1 LAGLRSP
8 TLTELRRH
16 GQRAYARIGRAIAA
30 SVVVSGLVALGGCGI
45 VVPLSSLMSS
55 SPEPPP
61 SPAEVTGSIPTTAA
75 TAPVSPDGDA
85 DSVRRALE
93 ISVARGVEAPIAWKN
108 ETNGHSGTVTASH
121 AARAP
126 NGAPCR
132 DFETT
137 LTTVSGVDL
146 HSGRIC
152 QGFTGGWEVLRFER
166 VGG

>member
-1 LAGLRSP
+1 V
-8 TLTELRRH
+8 
-16 GQRAYARIGRAIAA
+16 A
-30 SVVVSGLVALGGCGI
+30 SVAVSALFGLGGCGI
-45 VVPLSSLMSS
+45 VVPLSSLMSPS
-55 SPEPPP
+55 SETAPPP
-61 SPAEVTGSIPTTAA
+61 GEITGSIPTATA
-75 TAPVSPDGDA
+75 TAPVQPDGDA
-85 DSVRRALE
+85 DSVRRAIE

-108 ETNGHSGTVTASH
+108 DTNGHAGTVTASH
-121 AARAP
+121 ASRAP

-146 HSGRIC
+146 HTGRIC

>member
-1 LAGLRSP
+1 M
-8 TLTELRRH
+8 
-16 GQRAYARIGRAIAA
+16 
-30 SVVVSGLVALGGCGI
+30 LGGCGI

-55 SPEPPP
+55 SPEPLP

>member
-1 LAGLRSP
+1 M
-8 TLTELRRH
+8 
-16 GQRAYARIGRAIAA
+16 RIGRAIAA

-45 VVPLSSLMSS
+45 VVPLSSLMSPS
-55 SPEPPP
+55 SEPGP
-61 SPAEVTGSIPTTAA
+61 SPADVTGSIPATAA
-75 TAPVSPDGDA
+75 TAPALPDGDA
-85 DSVRRALE
+85 DSVRRAIE

-108 ETNGHSGTVTASH
+108 ELNGHAGTVTASH
-121 AARAP
+121 ATRAP